1 MPLMV
6 SDGSSID
13 YDIHGKGPPLLLIAG
28 LGFGRWC
35 WFKQVPAL
43 SRYFRVITF
52 DIRSL
57 DRLDLM
63 DPKEYIH
70 GVADLAF
77 HPAALLDYLG
87 IERAHVLGTS
97 LGGFVAQELALQRP
111 TLIDRLVLVCTSYGG
126 PDSASPSWEALLAML
141 GLGATNRAD
150 AARRGLET
158 ATSEVYRVEH
168 PEEYEQVVEWRIT
181 DAPSQPSYLEQMMAG
196 TRFDVS
202 RRVHDIHAPTLVI
215 HGGDDRVVPV
225 SNAEALAEAIPGAKL
240 CVFEDAGHLVFIER
254 AEEVNKEVISFLKPR
269 GLRKGWES
277 QMSLAKRKTEQL
289 FRRATEANREAVSL
303 LKPRQPQGRLTSQ
316 GPTRQKIK
324 QLVERVEK
332 VDEEVGAFLESRTSS
347 LKLRNPQRRQRPLGT
362 LTRASQIPGDWVRKL
377 RAWLSR

>member
-1 MPLMV
+1 
-6 SDGSSID
+6 
-13 YDIHGKGPPLLLIAG
+13 
-28 LGFGRWC
+28 
-35 WFKQVPAL
+35 
-43 SRYFRVITF
+43 
-52 DIRSL
+52 
-57 DRLDLM
+57 
-63 DPKEYIH
+63 
-70 GVADLAF
+70 
-77 HPAALLDYLG
+77 
-87 IERAHVLGTS
+87 
-97 LGGFVAQELALQRP
+97 
-111 TLIDRLVLVCTSYGG
+111 
-126 PDSASPSWEALLAML
+126 
-141 GLGATNRAD
+141 
-150 AARRGLET
+150 
-158 ATSEVYRVEH
+158 
-168 PEEYEQVVEWRIT
+168 
-181 DAPSQPSYLEQMMAG
+181 MMAG

-202 RRVHDIHAPTLVI
+202 RRVHDIHASTLVI

-332 VDEEVGAFLESRTSS
+332 VDEEVGAFLKSRISS
-347 LKLRNPQRRQRPLGT
+347 LKLRKPQRRQRPLGT

-377 RAWLSR
+377 AAWLSR